1 MAALNK
7 QGTLNDYL
15 DLSAGSGSHA
25 PRQRQ
30 AYASRRLQQVI
41 SDFRNTRK
49 SGSVKPQ
56 SPSASE
62 EIEQNSDYE
71 DGASTKKR
79 KRSMTPAGE
88 RGSKGKGKAKAK
100 ASTTRS
106 GKVARGAST
115 SARAKGRGR
124 GGKSR
129 IGKGKAR
136 ELSENDEESSLSSEP
151 DGFTPPADDAA
162 IMHREVE
169 LNLRPRP
176 KPRPRY
182 KNKANP
188 EESSTSQSFAEGK
201 GPIPTEPTHGDI

>member
-1 MAALNK
+1 VAALNK

-41 SDFRNTRK
+41 SDFRNSRK
-49 SGSVKPQ
+49 SGSVRPQ

-62 EIEQNSDYE
+62 EAGQNSDYE
-71 DGASTKKR
+71 EGASTKKR
-79 KRSMTPAGE
+79 KRSMTPASEG
-88 RGSKGKGKAKAK
+88 GSKGKGKAKAK
-100 ASTTRS
+100 ASTTGS
-106 GKVARGAST
+106 AKVARGAST

-129 IGKGKAR
+129 AGKGKAR
-136 ELSENDEESSLSSEP
+136 ELSENDEDSSLSSEQ
-151 DGFTPPADDAA
+151 DDFMPPADDAA
-162 IMHREVE
+162 VMHREIE

-176 KPRPRY
+176 KPRPRF
-182 KNKANP
+182 KNKVNP
-188 EESSTSQSFAEGK
+188 EESSTSQGIAEGEA
-201 GPIPTEPTHGDI
+201 PVPTEPTHI